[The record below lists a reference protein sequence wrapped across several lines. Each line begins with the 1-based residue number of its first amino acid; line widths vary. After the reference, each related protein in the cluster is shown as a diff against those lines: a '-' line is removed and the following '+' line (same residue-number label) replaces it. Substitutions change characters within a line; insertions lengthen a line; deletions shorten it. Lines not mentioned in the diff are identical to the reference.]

1 MERKR
6 SNPSLLF
13 SEMERTDPGPRRYGE
28 DSFSFLD
35 RVDQRYWE
43 CIRSELESWFA
54 EYPDEEKAD
63 LRARFRD
70 KSPAQHYAAWWEL
83 YLHRLFSRLGFR
95 VDVHPELAEVSGRP
109 DFRIT
114 SSQGSFLLEAAATFS
129 GIVAEDR
136 NGARED
142 WIMAAIEEVRA
153 PDFFVGITFEKV
165 GMERPS
171 AREVVNRVEAWLATL
186 DPDAIPALEDA
197 PTRLFEV
204 RDWEFELKAIPVKPE
219 SRGKPDHRV
228 LGMGPMTTGYVNDV
242 DKLERTL
249 ERKRRQHGK
258 PSEPLVFAVLLMS
271 PTFDNED
278 IEGALLGRTALMLDP
293 DDLDAEGTWIRQ
305 RNGFWMKG
313 GRARGTRVSAVITGS
328 CLLPSSVAKTWPWLW
343 PNPWAARPL
352 TVDLPFPVATAS
364 KSGEVS
370 YEDRGDGPHDIFG
383 LPSEWPGPENR
394 FEHA

>member
-1 MERKR
+1 
-6 SNPSLLF
+6 
-13 SEMERTDPGPRRYGE
+13 MERTDPGHAQYGE

-43 CIRSELESWFA
+43 RIRSELEGWFA
-54 EYPDEEKAD
+54 EYPVEEKAD
-63 LRARFRD
+63 LKARFRD
-70 KSPAQHYAAWWEL
+70 KSPAQHFAAWWEL
-83 YLHRLFSRLGFR
+83 YLHRLFSQLGFR

-114 SSQGSFLLEAAATFS
+114 GSQGSFLLEAATTFS

-136 NGARED
+136 NSAREG

-165 GMERPS
+165 GLERPS
-171 AREVVNRVEAWLATL
+171 AREIVERVETWLGSL
-186 DPDAIPALEDA
+186 NPDGIPALEDA

-219 SRGKPDHRV
+219 SRAKPDHRV

-249 ERKRRQHGK
+249 ERKRRKYGK
-258 PSEPLVFAVLLMS
+258 PAEPLVFAVLLMS

-278 IEGALLGRTALMLDP
+278 IEGAMLGRTALMLNP
-293 DDLDAEGTWIRQ
+293 NDLDAEGTWIRQ
-305 RNGFWMKG
+305 RNGFWMKD

-352 TVDLPFPVATAS
+352 TVELPFPVATAS
-364 KSGEVS
+364 RSGEVG
-370 YEDRGDGPHDIFG
+370 YEARGEGPSEIFG
-383 LPSEWPGPENR
+383 LPSIWPGPENR
-394 FEHA
+394 FERA